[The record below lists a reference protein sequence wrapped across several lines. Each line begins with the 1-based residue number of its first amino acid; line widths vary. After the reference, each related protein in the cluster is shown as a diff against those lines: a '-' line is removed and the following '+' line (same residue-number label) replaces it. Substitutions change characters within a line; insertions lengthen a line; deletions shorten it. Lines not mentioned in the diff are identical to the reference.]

1 LLLCIFGNKFPLLL
15 LVLLEEEEEELL
27 VLEVVV
33 VGGGAGA
40 CFLDFN
46 LGLAPI
52 VGVVEMFLFFKFI
65 IKNKI
70 RFFKIRFFLGFFFI
84 WLLVTTKK

>member
-15 LVLLEEEEEELL
+15 LVLLEEEEEEELL
-27 VLEVVV
+27 VLEVVVV

-70 RFFKIRFFLGFFFI
+70 RFFKIRFF
-84 WLLVTTKK
+84 